1 MSKTSRPRR
10 QAAGNLQRKIATAAG
25 HLCRAYMAW
34 RTEQAMIGLLHSMS
48 DRGLSDIGLCRSH
61 IAGAVARMWVC
72 DGAIHHEAD
81 SDVCIDA
88 AFSRTGCAQSC

>member
-10 QAAGNLQRKIATAAG
+10 HAAGNLQSKIATAAG

-48 DRGLSDIGLCRSH
+48 DRGLSDIGLCRSD
-61 IAGAVARMWVC
+61 IAGAVARMWVT
-72 DGAIHHEAD
+72 DRVARADADREAPVGAAL
-81 SDVCIDA
+81 SPA
-88 AFSRTGCAQSC
+88 GSSP